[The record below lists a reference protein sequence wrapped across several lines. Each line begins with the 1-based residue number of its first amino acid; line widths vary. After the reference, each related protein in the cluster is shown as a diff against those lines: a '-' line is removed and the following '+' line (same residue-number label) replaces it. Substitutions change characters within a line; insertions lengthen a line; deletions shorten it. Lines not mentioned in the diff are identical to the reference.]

1 MVVNRGM
8 MMAWSLLSVLSHSRA
23 KEGKNAGRE
32 TRSLGRDAETRHGQ
46 RVKQRLVAGFDECN
60 ANVRCK
66 EELVQKDTMRLGS
79 GKQMETD
86 GETDVKD

>member
-1 MVVNRGM
+1 MDWR
-8 MMAWSLLSVLSHSRA
+8 LLSVLSHSRA

-32 TRSLGRDAETRHGQ
+32 TRSLGTDAETRHGQ

-60 ANVRCK
+60 ANERCK
-66 EELVQKDTMRLGS
+66 EELVEVDTMRLSS

-86 GETDVKD
+86 GETAVED